1 MMVESLLPRE
11 DMIGNYCLVLCP
23 REGVGRFSL
32 KTKILTNFSLY
43 YLILI
48 FQIIAKTVTHFKNL
62 QQKLDMTLK

>member
-11 DMIGNYCLVLCP
+11 DMIGNHCLVLCP

-48 FQIIAKTVTHFKNL
+48 FQIIAKTV
-62 QQKLDMTLK
+62 